1 MLTAV
6 GFRIPT
12 LKDEDTKFGTSG
24 NTNLATHHTS

>member
-12 LKDEDTKFGTSG
+12 LKDEDMKFEMLADTS
-24 NTNLATHHTS
+24 LATHHAS